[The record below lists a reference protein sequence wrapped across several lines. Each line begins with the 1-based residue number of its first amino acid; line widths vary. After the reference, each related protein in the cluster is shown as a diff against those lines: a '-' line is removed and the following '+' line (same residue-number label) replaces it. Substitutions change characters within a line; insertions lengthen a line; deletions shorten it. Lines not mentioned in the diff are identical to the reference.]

1 MRVPTLSLCL
11 SLLFSVGCA
20 ATRAPSPRHAPAPL
34 ARGETR
40 WETCFPG
47 RSYSDEDTALMQ
59 QMLDDGAAPKQIAAK
74 LGGKPQDIR
83 CWLARTN
90 RRWHDVD
97 TQVASVAKN
106 R

>member
-11 SLLFSVGCA
+11 SVLVAVGCA
-20 ATRAPSPRHAPAPL
+20 GTRAHSRLDAPAPL

-40 WETCFPG
+40 WETCFPV
-47 RSYSDEDTALMQ
+47 RSYGEDDTARMQ
-59 QMLDDGAAPKQIAAK
+59 QMLEDGAAPKQIAAK
-74 LGGKPQDIR
+74 LGGSPQEVR

-90 RRWHDVD
+90 RWWHDGS
-97 TQVASVAKN
+97 TQVARLARN